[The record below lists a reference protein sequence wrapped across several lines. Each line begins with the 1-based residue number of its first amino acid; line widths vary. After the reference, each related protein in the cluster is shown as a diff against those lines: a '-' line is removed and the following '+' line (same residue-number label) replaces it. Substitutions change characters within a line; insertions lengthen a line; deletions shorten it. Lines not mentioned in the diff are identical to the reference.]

1 MVMGSRLGLEAVVLL
16 KLLKWSLAG
25 MDHLFEIPKKW
36 EHGDPNLTPGD
47 AQFGRGGGGTAA
59 TLWKAASERA
69 KCTSLEE
76 VFSSLSAT

>member
-47 AQFGRGGGGTAA
+47 AQFGRGGGAQQQPCGKQQVKGPNVHP
-59 TLWKAASERA
+59 WR
-69 KCTSLEE
+69 KCLA
-76 VFSSLSAT
+76 V